1 MIKTSEGTIIDAEKI
16 IFGWIMIK
24 VTFLNGRTTLIL
36 TREEFDE
43 FRKMLEDITEE
54 SE

>member
-1 MIKTSEGTIIDAEKI
+1 MMKTSEGTIIDAEKT
-16 IFGWIMIK
+16 IFGWVMIK
-24 VTFLNGRTTLIL
+24 VIFLNGGTNLML
-36 TREEFDE
+36 THEEFDE

>member
-1 MIKTSEGTIIDAEKI
+1 MIKTSEGTIIDVEKT
-16 IFGWIMIK
+16 IFGMVMIK
-24 VTFLNGRTTLIL
+24 VIFLNGGTTLIL
-36 TREEFDE
+36 THKEFDE

>member
-1 MIKTSEGTIIDAEKI
+1 MIKTSEGTIIDVEKI

-24 VTFLNGRTTLIL
+24 ANFLNGGITLIL

-43 FRKMLEDITEE
+43 FRKMLENIAEG